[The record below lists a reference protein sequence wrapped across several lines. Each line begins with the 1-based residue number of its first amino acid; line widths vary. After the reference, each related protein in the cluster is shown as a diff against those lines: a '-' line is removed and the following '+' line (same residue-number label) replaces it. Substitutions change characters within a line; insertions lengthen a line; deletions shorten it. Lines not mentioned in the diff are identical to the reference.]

1 MENIKVLSGNL
12 FYNPGFNRGWG
23 DYQGDELVVISSSSQ
38 KDGSDV
44 VIKLPPV
51 PVDGTYQLRLG
62 LYGDSNRGIV
72 QYYFGSEDDM
82 APVGIPIDERVRID
96 WSGNTATSG
105 YYAYGWENS
114 FVASDL
120 ILYQGGLMKA
130 PNSIQYTIFRG
141 KPLREFI
148 YFGRRNIGNFYMRA
162 GDTYYFRIKMSP
174 DTYGLIFLD
183 YLELVPSSV
192 YDNPSKAEDIW

>member
-1 MENIKVLSGNL
+1 ME
-12 FYNPGFNRGWG
+12 
-23 DYQGDELVVISSSSQ
+23 
-38 KDGSDV
+38 

-120 ILYQGGLMKA
+120 ILYQ
-130 PNSIQYTIFRG
+130 
-141 KPLREFI
+141 
-148 YFGRRNIGNFYMRA
+148 
-162 GDTYYFRIKMSP
+162 
-174 DTYGLIFLD
+174 
-183 YLELVPSSV
+183 
-192 YDNPSKAEDIW
+192 